1 MRDKIITTCIGVF
14 LSVGSIGALEQETM
28 NLGQAALM
36 ILIGVALIW
45 IAIKEGR

>member
-45 IAIKEGR
+45 IGIRERR